1 MLFFQSGVHVVHVV
15 LSVKFR
21 ITHDAYSGDEIVGE
35 VVRCGLIYY
44 KTFAEYEKA
53 FDLKEE
59 ELLKGLWPAIGSYVV
74 HVISPA
80 ISDEGLSSRRLPCH
94 STFWLLKACA
104 LLGML

>member
-1 MLFFQSGVHVVHVV
+1 MLFFQCGVLVVHVV
-15 LSVKFR
+15 LSLKFH
-21 ITHDAYSGDEIVGE
+21 ITHATYSGDAIVGE

-74 HVISPA
+74 HVIH
-80 ISDEGLSSRRLPCH
+80 LR
-94 STFWLLKACA
+94 STSGLLKACA
-104 LLGML
+104 LSGML

>member
-74 HVISPA
+74 HVIH
-80 ISDEGLSSRRLPCH
+80 LR
-94 STFWLLKACA
+94 STSGLLKACA